1 MRPKCFK
8 MSFLTVLAVLVVSF
22 VRIYK
27 MILTNSKL
35 DALNDFEVF
44 TKDWCR
50 VRQARTD
57 IQSVLG
63 PCRNRLKWTYDRTGV
78 RTNASASFIS
88 GWKLKPAG
96 QFSRFFI
103 QAVSDGGTLKTT
115 GGDWWRVQIRNPV
128 ASFRPAVFDL
138 ENGTYEV
145 VFLIVEAGIYRVD
158 ITLDYTLCHGFRDP
172 PENWFIL
179 GKLCCTLKQKSIS
192 QMKKKYILKV
202 TVYSPL
208 CKQTFCLHF

>member
-1 MRPKCFK
+1 MRMKCLKLAFFTAKIPKLFA
-8 MSFLTVLAVLVVSF
+8 LAVLVVSF
-22 VRIYK
+22 LRICK

-35 DALNDFEVF
+35 EALSDFEMF

-63 PCRNRLKWTYDRTGV
+63 PCRNRLKWTYDRTHM
-78 RTNASASFIS
+78 RTNASVSFIS

-115 GGDWWRVQIRNPV
+115 GGDWWRVLIRSPV
-128 ASFRPAVFDL
+128 ASFRPTVFDL

-145 VFLIVEAGIYRVD
+145 VFLIVETGIYRVE
-158 ITLDYTLCHGFRDP
+158 ITLDYTSCDGFQDP

-179 GKLCCTLKQKSIS
+179 GKLCCTLKQEGIS
-192 QMKKKYILKV
+192 QMKKKYILGGV
-202 TVYSPL
+202 QSVM
-208 CKQTFCLHF
+208 